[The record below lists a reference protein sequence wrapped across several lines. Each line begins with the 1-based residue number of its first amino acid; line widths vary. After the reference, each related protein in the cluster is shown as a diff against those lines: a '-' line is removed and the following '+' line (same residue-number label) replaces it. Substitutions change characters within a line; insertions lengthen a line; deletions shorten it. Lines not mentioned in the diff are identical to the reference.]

1 MTRDEAIGAY
11 CRQTVRV
18 LAAPKDR
25 REELLAGLRQE
36 LEERFSGAE
45 ELTEG
50 ALYQQV
56 GPPRETA
63 EALLESVPTRE
74 RARYRA
80 QRELWTRVLVI
91 LMAVVTA
98 ASLVYAAYTWSTGGT
113 AIITTTHYENGFP
126 DDLPRNEVIYHF
138 DTEDDQQ

>member
-1 MTRDEAIGAY
+1 M
-11 CRQTVRV
+11 
-18 LAAPKDR
+18 
-25 REELLAGLRQE
+25 
-36 LEERFSGAE
+36 
-45 ELTEG
+45 
-50 ALYQQV
+50 

>member
-11 CRQTVRV
+11 CRQTGRV

-50 ALYQQV
+50 ALYQGRPGRRRRPCWRACPPGS
-56 GPPRETA
+56 GPGTGP
-63 EALLESVPTRE
+63 SGSCGP
-74 RARYRA
+74 
-80 QRELWTRVLVI
+80 
-91 LMAVVTA
+91 
-98 ASLVYAAYTWSTGGT
+98 ASW
-113 AIITTTHYENGFP
+113 
-126 DDLPRNEVIYHF
+126 
-138 DTEDDQQ
+138 

>member
-11 CRQTVRV
+11 CRQTGRV

-63 EALLESVPTRE
+63 EALLESVPT
-74 RARYRA
+74 

-113 AIITTTHYENGFP
+113 AIITTTHYESVPEDFP
-126 DDLPRNEVIYHF
+126 TGGQGTVEYHYN
-138 DTEDDQQ
+138 D

>member
-11 CRQTVRV
+11 CRQTGRV

-98 ASLVYAAYTWSTGGT
+98 ASLVYAAYTWPTGGT
-113 AIITTTHYENGFP
+113 AIITTTHYESVPEDFP
-126 DDLPRNEVIYHF
+126 TGGQGTVEYHYN
-138 DTEDDQQ
+138 D